1 LLPGDP
7 SDRPPG
13 GAASGQGQQVGL
25 EKKVRKLTRDLA
37 SGRRNAEIS
46 EEIAES
52 SKMLLMRVQA
62 ELEAENAERAT
73 TEAALRQAKAEADS
87 ASVAKSRFL
96 ATMSHEMRTPMHGV
110 LGLLELLLSTPL
122 SASQRDL
129 SLLAHSSAKALIELV
144 GGVLD
149 YSKIEAGK
157 MELQTV
163 PFKLR
168 ALIDEL
174 VALES
179 GPAQVKDLSLCG
191 LVAADVPDGLIGDAG
206 RLRQVLLN
214 LVGNAI
220 KYTPFGRVTLR
231 VRREPGGQQ
240 SEPDTLVFEVVD
252 TGIGI
257 APDQISQL
265 FEPFS
270 QVDTSVAR
278 HFEGSGLGLAIA
290 SNLALLMEGS
300 LEVESEPDLGTT
312 FTLRL
317 PLRTDPSWLAPQ
329 PSFLLDGVSVLVAD
343 EDPAVVEQVSGLLG
357 ERGATVH
364 GVSTTAALLA
374 QVDDEGLEYDLIL
387 AGSGLLTEPRLLSLA
402 EPELIILTSLSLARD
417 SGVVAQNHRS
427 LVKPIREARLM
438 EVVKP
443 VSSGGEPSGPHG
455 MVVSA
460 ELMDAIRGGSATQ
473 RVRALVVDDN
483 EANLVVARLMLERF
497 GFDVEAVS
505 SGQQALDV
513 LSERDFKL
521 VLMDCSMPEM
531 DGYETTREIRLRATP
546 GAPVPYVVGMT
557 AFVLPGEED
566 RCLAAGMDHYLPKP
580 VSLEAMQRLVSMVV
594 LPR

>member
-1 LLPGDP
+1 MLPGDP
-7 SDRPPG
+7 SDRPLG
-13 GAASGQGQQVGL
+13 GVASGEGQQVGL
-25 EKKVRKLTRDLA
+25 EKQVRKLTRDLA
-37 SGRRNAEIS
+37 SGRRNAGIS

-62 ELEAENAERAT
+62 ELEAENAERAN

-174 VALES
+174 IALES

-220 KYTPFGRVTLR
+220 KYTSFGRVTLR

-240 SEPDTLVFEVVD
+240 SEPDSLVFEVAD

-257 APDQISQL
+257 APDQFGQL

-270 QVDTSVAR
+270 QVDTSIAR
-278 HFEGSGLGLAIA
+278 RFEGSGLGLAI
-290 SNLALLMEGS
+290 SINLAVLMDGS
-300 LEVESEPDLGTT
+300 LEVESEPDLGST

-317 PLRTDPSWLAPQ
+317 PLRTDPSWRAPQ

-343 EDPAVVEQVSGLLG
+343 EDPAVVEQVSGFLRD
-357 ERGATVH
+357 RGATVH
-364 GVSTTAALLA
+364 GVGTTAALLA

-387 AGSGLLTEPRLLSLA
+387 AASGLLTEPRLLSLA

-417 SGVVAQNHRS
+417 SVVALNHRS

-438 EVVKP
+438 EIVKP
-443 VSSGGEPSGPHG
+443 VPGGGEPSGPHG
-455 MVVSA
+455 MVVST

-513 LSERDFKL
+513 LSERAFKL

-580 VSLEAMQRLVSMVV
+580 VSLEEMQRLVSMVV